1 MATPLITAESLAV
14 DLGDRHLF
22 QDVNLSV
29 GSGDRIALV
38 GRNASG
44 KSTLVQ
50 ILAGRREPD
59 AGRVAVSAATH
70 TAYLAQEPDFSRF
83 RTAAEVVRTSLGL
96 APEHDTHKI
105 EATLDAAGLTA
116 DTDPAAL
123 SGGGR
128 RMLALA
134 CAFASDANLL
144 LLDEPT
150 NHLDISAIERLE
162 KQLADF
168 PGALV
173 MVSHDRHFL
182 ERLSAKTWWLTRGTL
197 EIGQVGF
204 SGFEKWAGEI
214 EAAREAVARRRD
226 VQIAQDM
233 RWLQTGITARRRRNQ
248 GRLRRLAALREARA
262 QELSA
267 LPKIATAAPKGPL
280 SGRRVIE
287 AREITKA
294 FGGKPLIRGFSTLI
308 NRGDRIGVIGPNG
321 AGKTT
326 LLRMLIG
333 ELAPDSGHIRLGSGI
348 KPAYIGQDRA
358 ALSPEATVRE
368 ILNGGGTDQVFVQG
382 AARHVASYLKD
393 FLFQAEQVDSPV
405 ASLSGGERNRL
416 LLARAFAMPSNLLI
430 LDEPTNDLD
439 METLDL
445 LTEILADYDG
455 TLLLVSHDRDFLDRT
470 VSSTIAFEGGSRV
483 TEYAGGFSDYLRQRP
498 APEERPGRRRKPR
511 QPAPKREK
519 RPSKLGYKDQ
529 RALDTLPSEI
539 ESLNKEKS
547 AVERDLAD
555 PDLFACDP
563 GGFAKLTQRLA
574 ELETAIGEKEQA
586 WLELEM
592 KREALEQ
599 EKAS

>member
-1 MATPLITAESLAV
+1 MASPLITTENLAV

-22 QDVNLSV
+22 QDVSLSV
-29 GSGDRIALV
+29 NGRDRIALV

-50 ILAGRREPD
+50 ILAGRRQPD
-59 AGRVAVSAATH
+59 AGRLAVGASTRIG
-70 TAYLAQEPDFSRF
+70 YLAQEPDFSRF
-83 RTAAEVVRTSLGL
+83 STAAEVVRMNLGL
-96 APEHDTHKI
+96 AADQDTYRI
-105 EATLDAAGLTA
+105 AATLDAAGLAA
-116 DTDPAAL
+116 DADPATL

-134 CAFASDANLL
+134 CVFASDVNLL
-144 LLDEPT
+144 FLDEPT
-150 NHLDISAIERLE
+150 NHLDIAAIERLE
-162 KQLADF
+162 KQLGDF
-168 PGALV
+168 SGALV
-173 MVSHDRHFL
+173 LVSHDRRFL
-182 ERLSAKTWWLTRGTL
+182 EGLSTKTWWLTRGTL
-197 EIGQVGF
+197 QVGQVGF
-204 SGFEKWAGEI
+204 GGFEKWAGEI
-214 EAAREAVARRRD
+214 EAAREAAARRRD
-226 VQIAQDM
+226 IQIAQDT
-233 RWLQTGITARRRRNQ
+233 RWLRTGITARRRRNQ
-248 GRLRRLAALREARA
+248 GRLKRLAALREARA

-267 LPKIATAAPKGPL
+267 LPKLATAAPKGPL

-287 AREITKA
+287 AREIAKA
-294 FGGKPLIRGFSTLI
+294 FDEAPVVRGFSTLI
-308 NRGDRIGVIGPNG
+308 NRGDRIGIIGPNG
-321 AGKTT
+321 VGKTT

-348 KPAYIGQDRA
+348 ESAYIGQDRA

-393 FLFQAEQVDSPV
+393 FLFQPEQVDSPV
-405 ASLSGGERNRL
+405 TSLSGGERNRL
-416 LLARAFAMPSNLLI
+416 LLAKAFAMPSNLLI

-470 VSSTIAFEGGSRV
+470 VSSTIAFEGRGSV

-498 APEERPGRRRKPR
+498 APEENPVRRQKPR
-511 QPAPKREK
+511 QPAPKRER

-529 RALDTLPSEI
+529 RALDALPSEI
-539 ESLNKEKS
+539 ESLNKRKS

-555 PDLFACDP
+555 PDLFARDP
-563 GGFAKLTQRLA
+563 GGFAELTERLA
-574 ELETAIGEKEQA
+574 ELDTAIGEKEQA